1 MKFVGAV
8 LKERE
13 VKFAVVK
20 VKPRTLESE
29 TLRDQALKKFDRVF
43 EGLPIVLIVE
53 REAGVPRCF
62 GRKDIAQFL
71 SSIQISQIPW
81 KQYTYE

>member
-8 LKERE
+8 LKEHE

-20 VKPRTLESE
+20 VKAKTLESASE
-29 TLRDQALKKFDRVF
+29 RDKVLKKFDQVF
-43 EGLPIVLIVE
+43 EGLPIVLLAE
-53 REAGVPRCF
+53 RKEGAPRCF

-71 SSIQISQIPW
+71 SKVQVSQIPW
-81 KQYTYE
+81 KEYTYS

>member
-8 LKERE
+8 LKEQN

-20 VKPRTLESE
+20 VKPKTLESA
-29 TLRDQALKKFDRVF
+29 TLRDHAIRKFDRVF
-43 EGLPIVLIVE
+43 EGLPIVLLAE
-53 REAGVPRCF
+53 KQEGAPTCF

-71 SSIQISQIPW
+71 SKVQVSQIPW